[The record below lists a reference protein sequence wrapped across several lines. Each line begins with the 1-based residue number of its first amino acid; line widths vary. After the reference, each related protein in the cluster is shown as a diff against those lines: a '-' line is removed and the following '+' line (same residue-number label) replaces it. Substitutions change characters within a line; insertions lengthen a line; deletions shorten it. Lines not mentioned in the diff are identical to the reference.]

1 MKFIHTADW
10 QLGMTRHFLDG
21 EAQPRFGQ
29 ARLDAVGTIG
39 QLAVDEGCV
48 FVVVSGDVFESN
60 QIDRQ
65 VLARALDVMAATPEV
80 TFYLLPG
87 NHDPLNAA
95 SIFLANTFREQR
107 QPNVVVLEDSVPI
120 QVAEGVELVAA
131 PWMSKRPLQDLVDQA
146 CAAAVPSAALRIIVG
161 HGALDSRSPDAT
173 DPALI
178 SLERLE
184 ARIESDEIH
193 YVALGDRHSTTDEG
207 TTGRVWYSGAPEP
220 TDYREED
227 PGSVLLVELEPGQ
240 IEVAPRSVGKWCF
253 RQHESHLTS
262 DADIDSLEQWL
273 DALEDK
279 RRTVAKLSLVGSVSL
294 GQKERLDRLLDRFA
308 DLLAALETWERRSDL
323 VVVPDDAETSALG
336 LAGFASDA
344 LGDLRELARSPDP
357 AEAVRAQ
364 NAMALLHR
372 LGRSAS

>member
-10 QLGMTRHFLDG
+10 QLGMTRHFLSG
-21 EAQPRFGQ
+21 EAQARFSQ
-29 ARLDAVGTIG
+29 ARLDAVSNIG
-39 QLAVDEGCV
+39 QLAVDEECE

-65 VLARALDVMAATPEV
+65 VLSRALDVMAATPAV

-87 NHDPLNAA
+87 NHDPLDAA
-95 SIFLANTFREQR
+95 SIFRSNTFRER
-107 QPNVVVLEDSVPI
+107 RLPNVVALEDSVPI

-131 PWMSKRPLQDLVDQA
+131 PWTSKRPLHDLIDQA
-146 CAAAVPSAALRIIVG
+146 CASAAPSAALRIIVG

-184 ARIESDEIH
+184 ERIEAGAVH

-207 TTGRVWYSGAPEP
+207 TTGRVWYSGTTEP

-227 PGSVLLVELEPGQ
+227 PGNALVVTLEPGR
-240 IEVAPRSVGKWCF
+240 IEVTRRSVGKWCF
-253 RQHESHLTS
+253 RQHQTHLTS
-262 DADIDSLEQWL
+262 DADIDSLERWL
-273 DALEDK
+273 DALEDN
-279 RRTVAKLSLVGSVSL
+279 RRTVVKLSLVGSISL
-294 GQKERLDRLLDRFA
+294 SQKERLDRLLDHFA

-323 VVVPDDAETSALG
+323 VVVPDDTEISALG
-336 LAGFASDA
+336 LSGFASDA
-344 LGDLRELARSPDP
+344 LADLRELAQSSDPD
-357 AEAVRAQ
+357 EATRAQ
-364 NAMALLHR
+364 NATALLHR
-372 LGRSAS
+372 LTRSAQ

>member
-1 MKFIHTADW
+1 MRFIHTADW

-21 EAQPRFGQ
+21 EAQPRFSQ

-39 QLAVDEGCV
+39 QLAVDEGCE
-48 FVVVSGDVFESN
+48 FVIASGDVFESN

-65 VLARALDVMAATPEV
+65 VLTRALDAMAATPEV

-95 SIFLANTFREQR
+95 SIFRSNTFRER
-107 QPNVVVLEDSVPI
+107 RPPNVVVLEDSVPI

-131 PWMSKRPLQDLVDQA
+131 PWMSRRPLQDLVDQA
-146 CAAAVPSAALRIIVG
+146 CAAAAPSAALRIMVG
-161 HGALDSRSPDAT
+161 HGALDSRSPDAM

-178 SLERLE
+178 SLQRLE
-184 ARIESDEIH
+184 VRIQSGDIH

-227 PGSVLLVELEPGQ
+227 TGNVLVVDLEPGQ
-240 IEVAPRSVGKWCF
+240 IEVAPRSVGRWCF
-253 RQHESHLTS
+253 RQHPSHLTS

-273 DALEDK
+273 DALDDK
-279 RRTVAKLSLVGSVSL
+279 QRAVIKLSLVGSLSL
-294 GQKERLDRLLDRFA
+294 CQKQRLDRLLDHFA

-323 VVVPDDAETSALG
+323 VVVPDDAEISTLG
-336 LAGFASDA
+336 LSGFASDA
-344 LGDLRELARSPDP
+344 LGDLRELAQSPDP

-364 NAMALLHR
+364 NATALLHR
-372 LGRSAS
+372 LVNSAS

>member
-21 EAQPRFGQ
+21 EAQSRFSQ
-29 ARLDAVGTIG
+29 ARIDAVGNIG
-39 QLAVDEGCV
+39 QLAVDEECD
-48 FVVVSGDVFESN
+48 FVVVSGDVFESS

-65 VLARALDVMAATPEV
+65 VLARALDAMAATPEV
-80 TFYLLPG
+80 TFYLVPG
-87 NHDPLNAA
+87 NHDPLDAA
-95 SIFLANTFREQR
+95 SIFRSNTYRER
-107 QPNVVVLEDSVPI
+107 RLPNVVVLEDSEPLP
-120 QVAEGVELVAA
+120 VADGIELVGA
-131 PWMSKRPLQDLVDQA
+131 PWTSKRPLQDLVDQA
-146 CAAAVPSAALRIIVG
+146 CAAAAPPAALRIIVG
-161 HGALDSRSPDAT
+161 HGALDNRSPDAS

-184 ARIESDEIH
+184 ARIEADEVH
-193 YVALGDRHSTTDEG
+193 YVALGDRHSTTNEG

-227 PGSVLLVELEPGQ
+227 PGNVLVVELEPGR
-240 IEVAPRSVGKWCF
+240 IEVAPRSVGKWRF
-253 RQHESHLTS
+253 RQHQCHLSS
-262 DADIDSLEQWL
+262 DSDIDSLQQWL

-279 RRTVAKLSLVGSVSL
+279 QRTVVKLSLVGSVSL
-294 GQKERLDRLLDRFA
+294 DQKERLDRLLDHFA

-323 VVVPDDAETSALG
+323 VVVPDDAEISTLG

-344 LGDLRELARSPDP
+344 LGDLRELAQSSDP

-364 NAMALLHR
+364 NATALLHR
-372 LGRSAS
+372 LTRSAQ